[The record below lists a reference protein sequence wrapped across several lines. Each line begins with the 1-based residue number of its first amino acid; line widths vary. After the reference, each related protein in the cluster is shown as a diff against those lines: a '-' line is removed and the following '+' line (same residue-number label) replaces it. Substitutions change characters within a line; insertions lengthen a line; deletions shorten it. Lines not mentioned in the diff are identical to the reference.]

1 MKLAAV
7 RSFLEIVSLESF
19 SKAALSL
26 HYAHSTV
33 TAQIKSLESE
43 LGEQLFYR
51 DNKTVV
57 ISEAGKRFL
66 PYARQLI
73 DLEKDAKL
81 ATHDSPVLHGQL
93 KIAAVETVSTYR
105 LPIWLKKLRT
115 EAPDIKISFQVMRDQ
130 EILESVRTGTLDFGF
145 MVEEKIQVKD
155 IEVNKLY
162 KEKVSLYAHPKNSLA
177 KKNKVTAKD
186 LSKQFHLLWS
196 LGCSYSNVFNDLMQK
211 AGYHD
216 FRYMEF
222 SNTES
227 MKQCVLENIGIAT
240 LTDITVAKEV
250 LEGKIK
256 RLNFDFPQRFNSMML
271 TNTHRRNRPLIQYFR
286 ELICDDISMT
296 KKLA

>member
-1 MKLAAV
+1 MKLTAV

-26 HYAHSTV
+26 HYAHSSV

-51 DNKTVV
+51 DTKKVA

-66 PYARQLI
+66 PFARKLI

-81 ATHDSPVLHGQL
+81 ATHDSPMLHGQL
-93 KIAAVETVSTYR
+93 KVAAVETVSTYR
-105 LPIWLKKLRT
+105 LPRWLKQLQQS
-115 EAPDIKISFQVMRDQ
+115 APDIKVSFQVMRDQ
-130 EILESVRTGTLDFGF
+130 EILESVRAGTLDFGF

-155 IEVNKLY
+155 IEVDKLY
-162 KEKVSLYAHPKNSLA
+162 NEKVSLYSHPDNHLS
-177 KKNKVTAKD
+177 KKNKVTAND
-186 LSKQFHLLWS
+186 LADQFHLLWS
-196 LGCSYSNVFNDLMQK
+196 MGCSYSNVFNDLMQK

-227 MKQCVLENIGIAT
+227 MKQCALKNIGIAA
-240 LTDITVAKEV
+240 LTDITVTKEI
-250 LEGKIK
+250 LEGTIK
-256 RLNFDFPQRFNSMML
+256 RLNFEFPQRFSSMML
-271 TNTHRRNRPLIQYFR
+271 INTHRKSRPLIEYFR
-286 ELICDDISMT
+286 KLIIDDI
-296 KKLA
+296 KNQK